1 MAAIPTVRIRRM
13 HHSLSPEQLS
23 NIIDIAENA
32 VVCTDEQHRI
42 IFFNKGAERVFGW
55 SAAEVAGKD
64 LSILLPERFRPGHAE
79 RVAGFQHGDRTAR
92 RMGERGTIYAVRKD
106 GSEFPAE
113 ATISKSAAGG
123 RQILTAI
130 LQDISER
137 KAYERELELAKEK
150 AEAAMQ
156 AKSMFL
162 ANMSHEIRTPLN
174 AVIGMTSLLLHT
186 AIDDEQRDYTETIR
200 ASGES
205 LLAII
210 NDLLDYSKLEVG
222 RLDLERH
229 AFELRRCVEE
239 ALDLLAPSASE
250 KNLDLA
256 YMIEPGAPATILADA
271 TRLRQVLVN
280 LLSNAIKFT
289 HHGEVVITVSAAPQ
303 EGGGYLLAFAVRDTG
318 IGIPPH
324 RLEDVFSSFTQV
336 DTSTTRKYG
345 GTGLG
350 LTISRRLAEMMGGSL
365 TVDSEV
371 GRGSTFTLT
380 VLADA
385 FDEQLAENVLRERA
399 ATVRGRRI
407 LIVDDNATNRRILM
421 KQALL
426 WGMEPLSAA
435 SAVEAIDLVRDGHPF
450 DVAVLDMQMPDM
462 DGARLAAEL
471 RKHRDRQALPLV
483 LLTSVGHR
491 PRGAGEADGMGAFSA
506 WLNKPIKPAALLE
519 ALQQV
524 LGERSAAAPRTAA
537 VPVHAA
543 SPVDIL
549 VAEDNTINQKV
560 IRQLLRHLGYRA
572 DVVGNGLEAVEAL
585 ERQDYQIVL
594 MDMQMPEMD
603 GLEATRRLRLRFRGA
618 NAPWIIAMTAN
629 AMPGDRERCL
639 DAGMNDYVPKPIEL
653 EVLDKA
659 LAAAVG
665 HVAARRRE
673 DAAIDPARIEQ
684 LRAIDDEASLLDEV
698 IASFVGEVPQ
708 LLHKLAHAVREHD
721 GQLLASTAHYLRS
734 SIDFVGANRMR
745 LPCTN
750 LELMGKGQNFE
761 GAQEQLA
768 DLARAYDEAMT
779 ALLSLGGRQG
789 GEGD

>member
-1 MAAIPTVRIRRM
+1 MSHP
-13 HHSLSPEQLS
+13 LSPEQLS

-32 VVCTDEQHRI
+32 VICTDERQKI
-42 IFFNKGAERVFGW
+42 IFFNQGAERLFGW
-55 SAAEVAGKD
+55 TAGEVTGQD
-64 LSILLPERFRPGHAE
+64 LAMLMPHRFRPGHAE
-79 RVAGFQHGDRTAR
+79 RVAGFQHGERTAR

-123 RQILTAI
+123 RVILTAI

-137 KAYERELELAKEK
+137 KAYERELELARDR

-186 AIDDEQRDYTETIR
+186 DIDDEQRDYTETIR
-200 ASGES
+200 SSSEA

-229 AFELRRCVEE
+229 AFEVRRCVEE
-239 ALDLLAPSASE
+239 ALDLLAPGASD

-256 YMIEPGAPATILADA
+256 YMIEPGVPATILADA
-271 TRLRQVLVN
+271 TRLRQILVN

-289 HHGEVVITVSAAPQ
+289 HHGEVVVTVSGEPCA
-303 EGGGYLLAFAVRDTG
+303 EGGYRLVFAVRDTG

-324 RLEDVFSSFTQV
+324 RLDDIFHSFTQV
-336 DTSTTRKYG
+336 DASTTRKYG

-350 LTISRRLAEMMGGSL
+350 LTISRRLAEMMGGGL
-365 TVDSEV
+365 TVDSEP
-371 GRGSTFTLT
+371 GRGSTFSATI
-380 VLADA
+380 VADA
-385 FDEQLAENVLRERA
+385 FDDQLAEHVLRDRA

-426 WGMEPLSAA
+426 WGMSPLAAA
-435 SAVEAIDLVRDGHPF
+435 SAVEALDLVRDGHPF

-471 RKHRDRQALPLV
+471 RKHRDRAALPLV
-483 LLTSVGHR
+483 LLTSVGQRHH
-491 PRGAGEADGMGAFSA
+491 GAEGEAVREFSA
-506 WLNKPIKPAALLE
+506 WLSKPIKPAALLE

-524 LGERSAAAPRTAA
+524 LGERQAAARPAP
-537 VPVHAA
+537 VPAREETDLA
-543 SPVDIL
+543 IL

-572 DVVGNGLEAVEAL
+572 DVVGNGIEAVAAL
-585 ERQDYQIVL
+585 ERQDYPVIL

-603 GLEATRRLRLRFRGA
+603 GLEATRRLRERFRGA
-618 NAPWIIAMTAN
+618 NAPYIIAMTAN

-639 DAGMNDYVPKPIEL
+639 DAGMNDYVPKPIEM
-653 EVLDKA
+653 EVLDQA
-659 LAAAVG
+659 LAAARA
-665 HVAARRRE
+665 HVAARR
-673 DAAIDPARIEQ
+673 AGGAVLDPARIAQ
-684 LRAIDDEASLLDEV
+684 LRAIDDDASLLEDV
-698 IASFVGEVPQ
+698 VDAFVGEVPQ
-708 LLHKLAHAVREHD
+708 LLHKLEHAVREHD
-721 GQLLASTAHYLRS
+721 GQLLAATAHYLLS

-745 LPCTN
+745 VPCTN
-750 LELMGKGQNFE
+750 LELMGKTELFDD
-761 GAQEQLA
+761 ADEQMAELT
-768 DLARAYDEAMT
+768 RAYEEAKK
-779 ALLSLGGRQG
+779 ALLALR
-789 GEGD
+789 

>member
-1 MAAIPTVRIRRM
+1 MPHA
-13 HHSLSPEQLS
+13 LSPEQLS

-32 VVCTDEQHRI
+32 VICTDEQQKI
-42 IFFNKGAERVFGW
+42 ILFNQGAERVFGW
-55 SAAEVAGKD
+55 TAAEVTGQD
-64 LSILLPERFRPGHAE
+64 LAMLLPQRFRPGHAE
-79 RVAGFQHGDRTAR
+79 RVAGFQHGERTAR
-92 RMGERGTIYAVRKD
+92 RMGERGTIHAVRKD

-123 RQILTAI
+123 RVILTAI

-137 KAYERELELAKEK
+137 KAYERELELARDR

-186 AIDDEQRDYTETIR
+186 DIDDEQRDYTETIR
-200 ASGES
+200 SSSEA

-229 AFELRRCVEE
+229 AFEVRRCVEE
-239 ALDLLAPSASE
+239 ALDLLAPGASD

-256 YMIEPGAPATILADA
+256 YMIEPGVPATILADA
-271 TRLRQVLVN
+271 TRLRQILVN

-289 HHGEVVITVSAAPQ
+289 HHGEVVVMVSGEPRA
-303 EGGGYLLAFAVRDTG
+303 EGGYRLVFAVRDTG

-324 RLEDVFSSFTQV
+324 RLDDIFHSFTQV
-336 DTSTTRKYG
+336 DASTTRKYG

-350 LTISRRLAEMMGGSL
+350 LTISRRLAEMMGGGL
-365 TVDSEV
+365 TVESEP
-371 GRGSTFTLT
+371 GRGSTFSAAI
-380 VLADA
+380 VADA
-385 FDEQLAENVLRERA
+385 FDDQLAEHVLRDRA

-407 LIVDDNATNRRILM
+407 LIVDDNPTNRRILM

-426 WGMEPLSAA
+426 WGMAPLAAA
-435 SAVEAIDLVRDGHPF
+435 SAVEALDLVRDGHPF

-471 RKHRDRQALPLV
+471 RKHRDRVALPLV
-483 LLTSVGHR
+483 LLTSVGQRQH
-491 PRGAGEADGMGAFSA
+491 GADGEAVREFSA
-506 WLNKPIKPAALLE
+506 WLSKPIKPAALLE

-524 LGERSAAAPRTAA
+524 LGERQAAARPAP
-537 VPVHAA
+537 VPAREETDLA
-543 SPVDIL
+543 IL

-572 DVVGNGLEAVEAL
+572 DVVGNGLEAVAAL
-585 ERQDYQIVL
+585 ERQDYPVIL

-603 GLEATRRLRLRFRGA
+603 GLEATRRLRERFRGA
-618 NAPWIIAMTAN
+618 NAPYIIAMTAN

-639 DAGMNDYVPKPIEL
+639 DAGMNDYVPKPIEMD
-653 EVLDKA
+653 VLDKA
-659 LAAAVG
+659 LAAARE
-665 HVAARRRE
+665 HVATRRAG
-673 DAAIDPARIEQ
+673 AAVLDPARIAQ
-684 LRAIDDEASLLDEV
+684 LRTIDDDASLLEDV
-698 IASFVGEVPQ
+698 VNAFVGEVPQ
-708 LLHKLAHAVREHD
+708 ILHKLEHAVREHD
-721 GQLLASTAHYLRS
+721 GQLLAATAHYLLS

-745 LPCTN
+745 VPCTN
-750 LELMGKGQNFE
+750 LELMGKAENFE
-761 GAQEQLA
+761 DA
-768 DLARAYDEAMT
+768 DGQMAELTQAYAEAKD
-779 ALLSLGGRQG
+779 ALLALR
-789 GEGD
+789 

>member
-1 MAAIPTVRIRRM
+1 M
-13 HHSLSPEQLS
+13 HHPLSPEQLS
-23 NIIDIAENA
+23 SIIDIAENA

-42 IFFNKGAERVFGW
+42 IFFNQGAERVFGW
-55 SAAEVAGKD
+55 SAAEAIGKD
-64 LSILLPERFRPGHAE
+64 LALLLPARFRPGHDE
-79 RVAGFQHGDRTAR
+79 RMASFEHGQRTAR
-92 RMGERGTIYAVRKD
+92 RMGERGTIYALRKD
-106 GSEFPAE
+106 GTEFPAE

-123 RQILTAI
+123 RRILTAI

-186 AIDDEQRDYTETIR
+186 GIDDEQRDYTETIR

-229 AFELRRCVEE
+229 AFEVRRCVEE
-239 ALDLLAPSASE
+239 ALDLLATSASE

-256 YMIEPGAPATILADA
+256 YMIEPGVPATILADA

-289 HHGEVVITVSAAPQ
+289 HHGEVVVTVSAESQ
-303 EGGGYLLAFAVRDTG
+303 DGGGSRLAFAVRDTG

-324 RLEDVFSSFTQV
+324 RQEDVFSSFTQV
-336 DTSTTRKYG
+336 DASTTRKYG

-365 TVDSEV
+365 TLESEV

-385 FDEQLAENVLRERA
+385 FDEQLAENVLRDRA

-426 WGMEPLSAA
+426 WGMEPLAAA

-462 DGARLAAEL
+462 DGAGLAAEL
-471 RKHRDRQALPLV
+471 RKHRDREALPLV
-483 LLTSVGHR
+483 LLTSVGQR
-491 PRGAGEADGMGAFSA
+491 QRKAGDAGEMGAFSA

-524 LGERSAAAPRTAA
+524 LGERKVAARALPATKEAAAPRG
-537 VPVHAA
+537 PL
-543 SPVDIL
+543 SIL

-572 DVVGNGLEAVEAL
+572 DVVANGLEAVEAL
-585 ERQDYQIVL
+585 ERQDYQVVL

-603 GLEATRRLRLRFRGA
+603 GLEATRRLRQRFRGA

-653 EVLDKA
+653 EVLETA
-659 LAAAVG
+659 LAAAAA
-665 HVAARRRE
+665 HVAARRRDE
-673 DAAIDPARIEQ
+673 ELLDPARIEQ

-708 LLHKLAHAVREHD
+708 LLHKLAHAVREQD

-734 SIDFVGANRMR
+734 SIAFVGANRMR
-745 LPCTN
+745 LPCAN
-750 LELMGKGQNFE
+750 LELLGTGQTFD
-761 GAQEQLA
+761 GALDQLA
-768 DLARAYDEAMT
+768 DLTRAYDEARI
-779 ALLSLGGRQG
+779 ALLALRSA
-789 GEGD
+789 

>member
-1 MAAIPTVRIRRM
+1 MPHT
-13 HHSLSPEQLS
+13 LSPEQLS

-32 VVCTDEQHRI
+32 VICTDERQKI
-42 IFFNKGAERVFGW
+42 ILFNKGAERVFGW
-55 SAAEVAGKD
+55 TAAEVTGQD
-64 LSILLPERFRPGHAE
+64 LAMLMPPRFRPGHAE
-79 RVAGFQHGDRTAR
+79 RVAGFQHGERTAR
-92 RMGERGTIYAVRKD
+92 RMGERGTIHAVRKD

-123 RQILTAI
+123 RVILTAI

-137 KAYERELELAKEK
+137 KAYERELELARDS

-186 AIDDEQRDYTETIR
+186 DIDDEQRDYTETIR
-200 ASGES
+200 SSSEA

-229 AFELRRCVEE
+229 AFEVRRCVEE
-239 ALDLLAPSASE
+239 ALDLLAPSASD

-256 YMIEPGAPATILADA
+256 YMIEPGVPATILADA
-271 TRLRQVLVN
+271 TRLRQILVN

-289 HHGEVVITVSAAPQ
+289 HHGEVVVTVSGEPRE
-303 EGGGYLLAFAVRDTG
+303 EGGYRLVFAVRDTG

-324 RLEDVFSSFTQV
+324 RLDDIFHSFTQV
-336 DTSTTRKYG
+336 DASTTRKYG

-350 LTISRRLAEMMGGSL
+350 LTISRRLAEMMGGGL
-365 TVDSEV
+365 TVQSEP
-371 GRGSTFTLT
+371 GRGSTFSAAI
-380 VLADA
+380 VADA
-385 FDEQLAENVLRERA
+385 FDDRLAEHVLREHA

-426 WGMEPLSAA
+426 WGMEPLAAA
-435 SAVEAIDLVRDGHPF
+435 SAVEALDLVRDGHPF

-462 DGARLAAEL
+462 DGGRLAAEL
-471 RKHRDRQALPLV
+471 RKHRDRAALPLV

-491 PRGAGEADGMGAFSA
+491 QHGVDGEAVREFSA
-506 WLNKPIKPAALLE
+506 WLSKPIKPAALLE

-524 LGERSAAAPRTAA
+524 LGARPVARAARPAA
-537 VPVHAA
+537 RPVQADTDLA
-543 SPVDIL
+543 IL

-572 DVVGNGLEAVEAL
+572 DVVANGLEAVAAL
-585 ERQDYQIVL
+585 ERQDYPVIL

-603 GLEATRRLRLRFRGA
+603 GLEATRRLRQRFRGA
-618 NAPWIIAMTAN
+618 SAPYIIAMTAN

-653 EVLDKA
+653 EVLDRA
-659 LAAAVG
+659 LAAARNHLAV
-665 HVAARRRE
+665 RRQGE
-673 DAAIDPARIEQ
+673 AVLDASRIAQ
-684 LRAIDDEASLLDEV
+684 LRVIDDEASLLDDV
-698 IASFVGEVPQ
+698 VDAFVGEVPQ

-721 GQLLASTAHYLRS
+721 GQLLAATAHYLLS

-745 LPCTN
+745 VPCTN
-750 LELMGKGQNFE
+750 LELMGKAENVGDAE
-761 GAQEQLA
+761 EQLEMLTA
-768 DLARAYDEAMT
+768 AYEETKT
-779 ALLSLGGRQG
+779 ALIALR
-789 GEGD
+789 

>member
-1 MAAIPTVRIRRM
+1 MP
-13 HHSLSPEQLS
+13 HPLSPEQLS

-32 VVCTDEQHRI
+32 VICTDEDQRI
-42 IFFNKGAERVFGW
+42 IFFNQGAERLFGW
-55 SAAEVAGKD
+55 TADDISGRD
-64 LSILLPERFRPGHAE
+64 LAILMPERFRPGHAE
-79 RVAGFQHGDRTAR
+79 RVAGFQHGPQRAR

-113 ATISKSAAGG
+113 ATISRSAAGG
-123 RQILTAI
+123 RVVLTAI

-137 KAYERELELAKEK
+137 KAYERELELARDR

-186 AIDDEQRDYTETIR
+186 DIDDEQRDYTETIR
-200 ASGES
+200 SSSEA
-205 LLAII
+205 LLSII

-229 AFELRRCVEE
+229 AFEVRRCVEE
-239 ALDLLAPSASE
+239 ALDLLATSASD

-256 YMIEPGAPATILADA
+256 YMIEPGVPATILADA
-271 TRLRQVLVN
+271 TRLRQILVN

-289 HHGEVVITVSAAPQ
+289 HHGEVVVTVSATPRAD
-303 EGGGYLLAFAVRDTG
+303 GGYRLVFAVRDTG
-318 IGIPPH
+318 IGIPPERQGDIFH
-324 RLEDVFSSFTQV
+324 SFTQV
-336 DTSTTRKYG
+336 DASTTRKYG

-350 LTISRRLAEMMGGSL
+350 LTISRQLARMMGGDL
-365 TVDSEV
+365 TVDSAP
-371 GRGSTFTLT
+371 GRGSTFSAEI
-380 VLADA
+380 VADA
-385 FDEQLAENVLRERA
+385 FDDQLAEHVLRERA

-421 KQALL
+421 KQSLL
-426 WGMEPLSAA
+426 WGMVPLAAA
-435 SAVEAIDLVRDGHPF
+435 SAVEALDLVRDGHPF

-471 RKHRDRQALPLV
+471 RKHRDRAALPLV
-483 LLTSVGHR
+483 LLTSVGQR
-491 PRGAGEADGMGAFSA
+491 PHGADGEAVREFSA
-506 WLNKPIKPAALLE
+506 WLSKPIKPAALLE

-524 LGERSAAAPRTAA
+524 LGERRAAERPLRPTPAA
-537 VPVHAA
+537 RPEAA
-543 SPVDIL
+543 GDGIAIL

-572 DVVGNGLEAVEAL
+572 DVVANGLEVLEAL
-585 ERQDYQIVL
+585 ERQDYQVIL

-603 GLEATRRLRLRFRGA
+603 GLEATRRLRRRFRGA
-618 NAPWIIAMTAN
+618 SAPYIIAMTAN
-629 AMPGDRERCL
+629 ALPGDRERCL

-653 EVLDKA
+653 EVLDRA
-659 LAAAVG
+659 LVAG
-665 HVAARRRE
+665 REHVAGRRRA
-673 DAAIDPARIEQ
+673 DAVLDPARIGQ
-684 LRAIDDEASLLDEV
+684 LRAIDDDASLLDDV

-708 LLHKLAHAVREHD
+708 LLHKLDHAVRAHD
-721 GQLLASTAHYLRS
+721 GPLLASTAHYLLS

-745 LPCTN
+745 VPCTN
-750 LELMGKGQNFE
+750 LELMGKGELFDDAPE
-761 GAQEQLA
+761 ALA
-768 DLARAYDEAMT
+768 ELTAAYDDARD
-779 ALLSLGGRQG
+779 ALLALR
-789 GEGD
+789 GE

>member
-1 MAAIPTVRIRRM
+1 MSHPLT
-13 HHSLSPEQLS
+13 PDQLR
-23 NIIDIAENA
+23 NIVDIAENA
-32 VVCTDEQHRI
+32 VICTDARQKI
-42 IFFNKGAERVFGW
+42 IFFNQGAERVFGW
-55 SAAEVAGKD
+55 TADEVVGQD
-64 LSILLPERFRPGHAE
+64 LAMLMPLRFRPGHAE
-79 RVAGFQHGDRTAR
+79 RVAGFQHGARAAR

-113 ATISKSAAGG
+113 ATISKSDADG
-123 RQILTAI
+123 RVILTAI

-137 KAYERELELAKEK
+137 RAYERELELARDR

-186 AIDDEQRDYTETIR
+186 DIDEEQRDYTETIR
-200 ASGES
+200 SSSEA

-229 AFELRRCVEE
+229 AFEVRRCVEE
-239 ALDLLAPSASE
+239 ALDLIASGASE

-256 YMIEPGAPATILADA
+256 YMIEPGVPATILADA
-271 TRLRQVLVN
+271 TRLRQILVN

-289 HHGEVVITVSAAPQ
+289 HHGEVVVTVSGAPRD
-303 EGGGYLLAFAVRDTG
+303 EGGYRLVFAVRDTG

-324 RLEDVFSSFTQV
+324 RLDDIFHSFTQV
-336 DTSTTRKYG
+336 DASTTRKYG

-350 LTISRRLAEMMGGSL
+350 LTISRRLAEMMGGGL
-365 TVDSEV
+365 TVESEP
-371 GRGSTFTLT
+371 GRGSTFSAAI
-380 VLADA
+380 VADA
-385 FDEQLAENVLRERA
+385 FDDQLAEHVLRDRA

-426 WGMEPLSAA
+426 WGMEPLAAA
-435 SAVEAIDLVRDGHPF
+435 SAVEALDLVRDGHPF

-462 DGARLAAEL
+462 DGGRLAAEL
-471 RKHRDRQALPLV
+471 RKHRDRAALPLV

-491 PRGAGEADGMGAFSA
+491 QHGADSDAAREFSA
-506 WLNKPIKPAALLE
+506 WLSKPIKPAALLE

-524 LGERSAAAPRTAA
+524 LGARPAVRAARPAPRQVAA
-537 VPVHAA
+537 ETDLA
-543 SPVDIL
+543 IL

-572 DVVGNGLEAVEAL
+572 DVVANGIEAVAAL
-585 ERQDYQIVL
+585 ERQDYPVIL

-603 GLEATRRLRLRFRGA
+603 GLEATRRLRERFRGSH
-618 NAPWIIAMTAN
+618 APYIIAMTAN

-639 DAGMNDYVPKPIEL
+639 VAGMDDYVPKPIEMD
-653 EVLDKA
+653 VLDRA
-659 LAAAVG
+659 LAAARD
-665 HVAARRRE
+665 HVAARRRGE
-673 DAAIDPARIEQ
+673 AVLDPSRIAQ
-684 LRAIDDEASLLDEV
+684 LRAIDDEASLLDDV
-698 IASFVGEVPQ
+698 VAAFVGEVPQ
-708 LLHKLAHAVREHD
+708 LLHKLEHAVREQD
-721 GQLLASTAHYLRS
+721 GQLLAATAHYLLS

-745 LPCTN
+745 VPCTN
-750 LELMGKGQNFE
+750 LELMGKAENFE
-761 GAQEQLA
+761 DADEQLA
-768 DLARAYDEAMT
+768 ALSAAYDET
-779 ALLSLGGRQG
+779 RNALMALR
-789 GEGD
+789 